1 MEVDLD
7 HKESLA
13 LKNWCFWTVVLEKT
27 LECSLDCKEIK
38 PVNHKGNQS
47 WIFIGMML
55 QLKLQYF
62 GHLMQRTDS
71 LEKALILGQIEGSG
85 RSGVQRMRWLDG
97 ITDSMN
103 MSLSKLWEWWW
114 TGKPGVLQCMGLQRV
129 GHYWVT
135 EIYWVSRSI
144 CICLSNAMLLACW
157 QCNQE
162 IRAELDVGIEKK

>member
-71 LEKALILGQIEGSG
+71 LEKALILGQIEGGGEGEYREWDGWMASPIQWIWVWANSG
-85 RSGVQRMRWLDG
+85 SGDGQGNLACCSVWGYKELDTTEWLKYTESVGVYASAFRMPCYWKMEAV
-97 ITDSMN
+97 DS
-103 MSLSKLWEWWW
+103 
-114 TGKPGVLQCMGLQRV
+114 
-129 GHYWVT
+129 
-135 EIYWVSRSI
+135 VSR
-144 CICLSNAMLLACW
+144 
-157 QCNQE
+157 
-162 IRAELDVGIEKK
+162 K